1 MFIPST
7 YLLCFLGYGLSNP
20 DSVSNAKSWRS
31 GGLVEGRHATVSCIE
46 LCPPL
51 ITLILVHHPQRFS
64 CGRLSDDIHLQQ
76 QDLWQAKGG
85 RNLLNINM
93 VTNVIKSHIVLLL
106 SVIVLILPWIKGSPS
121 LIYTLKFGSK

>member
-1 MFIPST
+1 M
-7 YLLCFLGYGLSNP
+7 
-20 DSVSNAKSWRS
+20 
-31 GGLVEGRHATVSCIE
+31 SCIE

-51 ITLILVHHPQRFS
+51 ITLILVHHPQRFP